1 MIYTFGASLTK
12 FYWPTWSDWLNEY
25 RGPVTNLGYV
35 GYDGHMTYWTVLD
48 KIKQLTKEDEVYIM
62 WPGLTTLSTWYDL
75 EWINK
80 NDCRD
85 FFPNPEGKLWF
96 TQDIP
101 YQGFYKQHPDHSAS
115 FTQLLVQTLHCMLNT
130 QLLLES
136 VGCKYTMLFNINPW
150 VDIRPV
156 YGEQYK
162 TIWNTILHINDDTV
176 QNAKNILKLSPVNQ
190 IFNMIKWE
198 KFVGTPTDPNDLKN
212 YQGLWEYDVSNKEY
226 FVMKNSKDMH
236 PVALAHHDYLLEKI
250 LKQDPMT
257 GNRRDRAIEIT
268 KYFANMQLPKFET
281 KDHTATPDMQMLR
294 INI

>member
-25 RGPVTNLGYV
+25 QGPVTNLGYI

-80 NDCRD
+80 NNCQG

-115 FTQLLVQTLHCMLNT
+115 FTQLLVQTLHCMLNA

-150 VDIRPV
+150 VDIRPI

-162 TIWNTILHINDDTV
+162 TIWDTILHIDDDTV

-198 KFVGTPTDPNDLKN
+198 KFIGTPADPSDLKN

-226 FVMKNSKDMH
+226 FVMKNGNDMH

-250 LKQDPMT
+250 LKQYPMT
-257 GNRRDRAIEIT
+257 GKYRARAIEIT
-268 KYFANMQLPKFET
+268 KHCIDVAIPKFET
-281 KDHTATPDMQMLR
+281 KDHTATADMQLLR

>member
-25 RGPVTNLGYV
+25 HGPVTNLGYT

-80 NDCRD
+80 NNCRD
-85 FFPNPEGKLWF
+85 FFPNSEGKLWF

-115 FTQLLVQTLHCMLNT
+115 FTHLLVQTLHCMLNA

-162 TIWNTILHINDDTV
+162 TIWNTILHINDGTV

-198 KFVGTPTDPNDLKN
+198 KFVGAPADPSDLKN
-212 YQGLWEYDVSNKEY
+212 YQGLWEYDVNNKEY
-226 FVMKNSKDMH
+226 FVMKNSNDMH

-257 GNRRDRAIEIT
+257 GNRRNRAIEIT
-268 KYFANMQLPKFET
+268 KYFTDIELPKFET
-281 KDHTATPDMQMLR
+281 KDHTATPDMQMLC
-294 INI
+294 IKI